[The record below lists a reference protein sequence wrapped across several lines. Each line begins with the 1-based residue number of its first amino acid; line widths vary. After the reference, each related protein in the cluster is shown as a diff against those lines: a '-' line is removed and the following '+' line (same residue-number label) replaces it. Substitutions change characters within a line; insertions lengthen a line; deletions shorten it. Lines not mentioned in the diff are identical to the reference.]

1 MLHDKNMGDLKRCL
15 GEIYAD
21 QESVLDFVESWKVLQ
36 QDNQYYKSIER
47 LEKKQQAKNE
57 HQKEI
62 EKIIG
67 FESGLK
73 DLSYKNESKEIR
85 DLFLNSHESHHLK
98 TKLSPEY
105 EFITMESMNYSSK
118 NKENVYLDRSKEQAL
133 VNRLY
138 QVDKYKAREA
148 QKKIDD

>member
-73 DLSYKNESKEIR
+73 DHSYKNDSK
-85 DLFLNSHESHHLK
+85 
-98 TKLSPEY
+98 
-105 EFITMESMNYSSK
+105 
-118 NKENVYLDRSKEQAL
+118 
-133 VNRLY
+133 
-138 QVDKYKAREA
+138 
-148 QKKIDD
+148 